1 MDEHQL
7 EIATI
12 KLQDLVIEL
21 IDDGMSP
28 MAVAG
33 IVQASA
39 TKMYRVM
46 LDDKEFEEL
55 MGTVIKSSKQLHND
69 TLH

>member
-1 MDEHQL
+1 MDDKQL

-12 KLQDLVIEL
+12 KLQSLVMEL
-21 IDDGMSP
+21 IDDGISP

-33 IVQASA
+33 VVQASA
-39 TKMYRVM
+39 TKMYRAM
-46 LDDKEFEEL
+46 LDDKEFEDL
-55 MGTVIKSSKQLHND
+55 MGAVIDSSKLLDSQ

>member
-21 IDDGMSP
+21 LDDGMSP

-33 IVQASA
+33 IIQASA

-55 MGTVIKSSKQLHND
+55 MGTVIKSGKQLHND

>member
-21 IDDGMSP
+21 LDDGMSP

-33 IVQASA
+33 IIQASA